1 MYKFAHIADCHL
13 GAHRNPV
20 LQKLESNAFEK
31 TMAKCVDEK
40 VDFIVISGDLFHSN
54 IPDMGVVN
62 KAVKKMKEIRDE
74 GIPIYL
80 VYGSHD
86 YSPNETSI
94 VDILDS
100 AGLFTKIVKVKIEN
114 GKLELE
120 FTVDPKTKAKLV
132 GLSGRKIGIEEK
144 YFEILDRES
153 LEKEKGFKIFV
164 FHSAITEF
172 KPDYLAR
179 MTSIPI
185 SYFPKA
191 FNYYAGGHV
200 HKRIEE
206 EWREYRKI
214 VYPGPIF
221 AGSPRDLELSAKG
234 EKRGFYIVSFEDDI
248 EKIDFVEIPTCE
260 YVFYEYDA
268 FNKNSTQAQE
278 ELIQGIQ
285 ELNVDNKVVLLKAT
299 GELSGGKTSDIN
311 FPQIRRILAEKG
323 ALYVN
328 VNRYGLTSKEYTSL
342 KVMGQDVNEIE
353 KKLLKESIG
362 SVKVKTTNLRGNK
375 GVKMAS
381 ELLSALRKPQKPNE
395 TKRDYEERILK
406 RAFEVLKLTEVF
418 E

>member
-31 TMAKCVDEK
+31 IMTKCVDEK
-40 VDFIVISGDLFHSN
+40 VDFLVISGDLFHSN

-94 VDILDS
+94 IDILDS
-100 AGLFTKIVKVKIEN
+100 AGLFTKIVKGKVEN
-114 GKLELE
+114 GKLKLK
-120 FTVDPKTKAKLV
+120 FTVDPKTEVKLV
-132 GLSGRKIGIEEK
+132 GLSGRKIGMEEK

-185 SYFPKA
+185 SYFPKG
-191 FNYYAGGHV
+191 FDYYAGGHV

-206 EWREYRKI
+206 EWQEYRKI

-234 EKRGFYIVSFEDDI
+234 ENRGFYIVSFKDGVK
-248 EKIDFVEIPTCE
+248 KIDFIEIPTCQ
-260 YVFYEYDA
+260 YVVYEYDA
-268 FNKNSTQAQE
+268 SNKNSTQAQE

-285 ELNVDNKVVLLKAT
+285 ELNVDNKIVLFKVT
-299 GELSGGKTSDIN
+299 GKLSGGKTSDIN
-311 FPQIRRILAEKG
+311 FQQMRRILAEKG

-328 VNRYGLTSKEYTSL
+328 VNRYSLTSKEYTSL
-342 KVMGQDVNEIE
+342 KVMGQDVHEIE

-362 SVKVKTTNLRGNK
+362 SVKVKTTDLKGNK
-375 GVKMAS
+375 GIKLAS
-381 ELLSALRKPQKPNE
+381 DLLSALRQPQKPNE
-395 TKRDYEERILK
+395 TKRDYIER
-406 RAFEVLKLTEVF
+406 RVRHAFEVLKLTEVF